1 MGDPRSAA
9 QSVYPHLPS
18 AEPATPPRQ
27 QPRLA
32 DALYPNLVPKPKPP
46 APRPRLSREEAF
58 DWSNVDPSWARLIG
72 LVRKP

>member
-1 MGDPRSAA
+1 MTRPPTAVQALYG
-9 QSVYPHLPS
+9 HLPS
-18 AEPATPPRQ
+18 AAPAPPPRR